1 MIFWGNFLSLG
12 NKKRIGKKWEFFFSK
27 VNLIQ
32 KCSIFLK
39 KTPNFKNYKIEK
51 NKIKLL

>member
-1 MIFWGNFLSLG
+1 MIFWGKFLSLG
-12 NKKRIGKKWEFFFSK
+12 NKKEIGKNLELLFSK

-39 KTPNFKNYKIEK
+39 KTPNFQNYKIEK
-51 NKIKLL
+51 T